1 MNKNDQRLRMLL
13 LEAQT
18 HEIGCVITT
27 DRPEYV
33 YQRLT
38 ALRKMLH
45 LTPLLALS
53 RRPSG
58 EIWII
63 RRAKETGTPD
73 REEDAE
79 PVRG

>member
-1 MNKNDQRLRMLL
+1 MNKNDQRLRLLL

-18 HEIGCVITT
+18 HEIGCVIET

-33 YQRLT
+33 YTRLT
-38 ALRKMLH
+38 ALRKQLN
-45 LTPLLALS
+45 LTATLALS

-63 RRAKETGTPD
+63 RRAKET
-73 REEDAE
+73 
-79 PVRG
+79 